1 MLTLKLQNLGR
12 LFSKENYTGKKV
24 IDPEADELI
33 LEEALK
39 RKNHTQIKI
48 SVISTETF
56 TDSEKEHFLDRF
68 KEYYIHKSEE
78 LIKIGKRQDKKFL
91 KAFRKGFIILAT
103 IVVTA
108 VILSRLQN
116 DFITILGELS
126 LVGGWVAM
134 WKPFEYFIYQRNDHK
149 QLIKACEHL
158 TRIDMEIMH
167 EEHMGSGV

>member
-1 MLTLKLQNLGR
+1 MLTLKLQNLGK

-68 KEYYIHKSEE
+68 KEYYLHKAEE
-78 LIKIGKRQDKKFL
+78 LTKIGKRQDKKFFR
-91 KAFRKGFIILAT
+91 AFQKGLIILAF
-103 IVVTA
+103 IVA
-108 VILSRLQN
+108 CAIILSRLN
-116 DFITILGELS
+116 NEFLRIIGEFS
-126 LVGGWVAM
+126 LVAGWVAM
-134 WKPFEYFIYQRNDHK
+134 WKPFDYFIYQRNEHK
-149 QLIKACEHL
+149 QTIKACEYL

-167 EEHMGSGV
+167 DEHMGSGV